1 MRGRE
6 TFSVK
11 RFSLPHTPTL
21 PKPFLLIGM
30 AGPRHWL
37 AGEDIGKQDVR
48 YSSGLPT
55 REPDMSIAQKK
66 TPYGVFFCA

>member
-1 MRGRE
+1 MRERE

-30 AGPRHWL
+30 AGLRRWL

-48 YSSGLPT
+48 YSPGLPS
-55 REPDMSIAQKK
+55 PDMTIAQKK
-66 TPYGVFFCA
+66 TPRGVFFCA

>member
-30 AGPRHWL
+30 AGPRRWL
-37 AGEDIGKQDVR
+37 SGEDIGKQDVR
-48 YSSGLPT
+48 SSSGLPT
-55 REPDMSIAQKK
+55 GEPDMTIAQKK
-66 TPYGVFFCA
+66 TPNGVFFRA

>member
-30 AGPRHWL
+30 AGPRRWL
-37 AGEDIGKQDVR
+37 AGGDIEKQDVR

-55 REPDMSIAQKK
+55 GEPDMTIARKK
-66 TPYGVFFCA
+66 TPNGVFFCA